1 MDFKYVAYTSEKKL
15 IKGKIAAPDE
25 EKAVGQLNAVGYQ
38 VLSIGAL
45 DSLAKYR
52 SYLDFSF
59 TSQVKPKEVILF
71 SRQLAILLESGIDIV
86 TAIDLYKSQASNKYF
101 KKTLEE
107 IIADLRGGTSFSG
120 ALTKFPKVFS
130 IMYSRTIAAGEQSG
144 NLGEVLRR
152 MADYM
157 ERTELAAKKVK
168 SALTYPIIVL
178 IVAIIVV
185 IILVVFVMPTFTN
198 LYSSLGAKLP
208 LISRIMLDIASGSTK
223 YGLYVLI
230 GLVAIIVGLVLYIK
244 TPAGKIKWDGFLLR
258 LPVIGP
264 IVQLNELARCS
275 RTISMLIKVGLPLPD
290 IISMCIQS
298 SGNKVVSQALIE
310 VKQDM
315 LAGEGLAEPMA
326 KRKIFLPLMVQMIS
340 VGEKTGNLGNTL
352 ATVAESYETDADDKT
367 TAAVGLLQPA
377 LTIGMA
383 IVVGFIVVAM
393 ISTMYGIYGQIGSG

>member
-1 MDFKYVAYTSEKKL
+1 MDFKYVAYTNEKKL
-15 IKGKIAAPDE
+15 VKGKIAAPDE

-38 VLSIGAL
+38 VLSINAL

-52 SYLDFSF
+52 SYLDISL

-120 ALTKFPKVFS
+120 SLTKFPKVFS

-144 NLGEVLRR
+144 NLDEVLRR

-157 ERTELAAKKVK
+157 ERTELATKKVK

-178 IVAIIVV
+178 VVAIIVV

-208 LISRIMLDIASGSTK
+208 LISRIMLDIARGSTE

-230 GLVAIIVGLVLYIK
+230 ALVAIIIGLVLYTK
-244 TPAGKIKWDGFLLR
+244 TAAGKIKWDGFLLR

-264 IVQLNELARCS
+264 IVQLNELGRCS

-298 SGNKVVSQALIE
+298 SGNKIVSQALVE

-326 KRKIFLPLMVQMIS
+326 KRKIFLPLMVQMIA

-377 LTIGMA
+377 LTIAMA